1 MTYSPT
7 AFWTTLVA
15 ALLLIGSGCS
25 LTPQMDTPESEA
37 DLPTAYDTPLLEDG
51 PLFTESDSTRLD
63 PVDWWTVFDDP
74 ALNTLIDTALV
85 RNLDL
90 ERTRAV
96 VDELASQFRI
106 ARAPLFPQAN
116 ASGTYNR
123 QSQPAN
129 TGIGGALG
137 GDRGGSGAVP
147 DRFTFDTYSLS
158 LALSYEL
165 DFWGRLRNQRGAAL
179 ERFMGSVDAVQTA
192 RQQVIAQT
200 ISTYFEIATLERQI
214 ALSEETID
222 VLTDRVELAEQRY
235 DRGLTPSFELYA
247 LRQELQAAQA
257 ERPQLE
263 SQLADARGRI
273 SVTLARF
280 IGGSDD
286 AVTEAVQQAARTAPR
301 STVLAEL
308 QPVPPGLPSDLLMA
322 RPDVRADARQLEASR
337 REIGAARANLLP
349 SFSLT
354 GEGGV
359 QNSTLDDLLNI
370 DQRFTTLIASITA
383 PLFQGG
389 RIRAEI
395 GAAEARYRQNLAT
408 YEQTLRTAFQEV
420 HAALTAYEKQQE
432 QYALIRSQLEDASA
446 SASNQMRRYERG
458 IGNYAD
464 ALDAERNRLQVA
476 SRLASAEE
484 ALVGARIAVHRAL
497 GGAWVA
503 PPETDDP
510 RLFRET
516 YSSDETRR

>member
-1 MTYSPT
+1 MTHSPVS
-7 AFWTTLVA
+7 FWTALVA
-15 ALLLIGSGCS
+15 AMLLVGSGCS
-25 LTPQMDTPESEA
+25 LTPQMDAPESETN
-37 DLPTAYDTPLLEDG
+37 LPAAYDTPLLEDG
-51 PLFTESDSTRLD
+51 PLFTEDDSTRLD
-63 PVDWWTVFDDP
+63 PVDWWTIFDDP

-116 ASGTYNR
+116 ADGTYNR

-137 GDRGGSGAVP
+137 GGGGSGAVP

-214 ALSEETID
+214 ALSGETID
-222 VLTDRVELAEQRY
+222 VLTERVELAEQRY

-247 LRQELQAAQA
+247 LRQELQSAES

-263 SQLADARGRI
+263 SQLADARGRL
-273 SVTLARF
+273 SVTLAQF
-280 IGGSDD
+280 IGDSDD
-286 AVTEAVQQAARTAPR
+286 TVNEAVQHAARTAPR
-301 STVLAEL
+301 EDVLADL
-308 QPVPPGLPSDLLMA
+308 APVPPGLPSDLLMA

-446 SASNQMRRYERG
+446 SADNQMRRYERG
-458 IGNYAD
+458 IGNYTD

-476 SRLASAEE
+476 SRLARAEE

-503 PPETDDP
+503 PPESDDP
-510 RLFRET
+510 RLFRDT
-516 YSSDETRR
+516 YRPDEARR